1 MGTGTPWVQSVC
13 VLRLGASS
21 TCRLGD
27 RAPLGAISAV
37 VSAPPSHVAARPRRD
52 IRRCAAFLR
61 RALFAIA
68 LCVALSWCSPLTAD
82 ASTASVTLTPFGYF
96 ALFVQAGV
104 GEANNVS
111 IVRAPNGFEYLIEDL
126 GAAIAPGSGCTSA
139 DANHL
144 ICAGDAVQQVFV
156 VLEDGD
162 DRLTTAGLV
171 YPESALPFGQ
181 APVAARGGDGSDT
194 VLGGAG
200 FDDFE
205 GNVGDDLLDG
215 GAGDD
220 SVSGGEGDDALNGG
234 DGRDLA
240 LGGDDD
246 DTVLGGPGDDV
257 GVRGGAGD
265 DTVDGGDGNDAVM
278 GNEGR
283 DQVLGGAGNDR
294 VDFALS
300 SESDVAIGA
309 DTLQGGPGDDEFY
322 GGPAGSGSV
331 PDEISGGDGTD
342 TVDFSGRTAPVTVDL
357 DGRANDGEAGEG
369 DNVHGDVETVIGGPD
384 DDKLTG
390 SSVANNLDGR
400 DGEDTLD
407 GQGGDDMLDGRDGE
421 DTLDGQG
428 GDDMLDGRDGE
439 DTLDGQGGDDM
450 LVGGVGDVAGD
461 TLRGGDGRDT
471 LTAGPGEDSL
481 TGGEDDD
488 TLLGGGGADAVDGN
502 GGNDTIEGG
511 AGGDALDGGSGNDS
525 LNGGAVVLV
534 GADGDDRLD
543 GGPGADEL
551 LGGRGNDLL
560 DGGPNAD
567 RVSGEA
573 GKDTVTYEE
582 GRTNPVRV
590 SLNDLPD
597 DGESDEHD
605 NVRPDIEVVVGG
617 ARGDDLS
624 GDADINTVDGGRGED
639 LIDGQLDPDR
649 LLGGEAPD
657 IIRARDGVAD
667 EVVDCGDAGDLAI
680 TDGRDK
686 VRDCETVDRP
696 GARRLVVGRYALVR
710 PQAEF
715 RLRLPEGHRFFRLT
729 ENLKIPLGS
738 TIDPQAGVVRLAT
751 ATNSAGARQFA
762 SISAGQFTVRQK
774 RGRRPVTQLQLAGRL
789 PDCPRSSTT
798 GRTAKPA
805 ARSTARRLLV
815 DLDKRKR
822 KPKGRHD
829 NYTVRG
835 KHSIAGAPGTA
846 WLTEDRC
853 DGTLTTVISGSVHVR
868 DFGRGKTVTV
878 RPGKPYLAAAS

>member
-1 MGTGTPWVQSVC
+1 M
-13 VLRLGASS
+13 
-21 TCRLGD
+21 
-27 RAPLGAISAV
+27 SAAA
-37 VSAPPSHVAARPRRD
+37 SAPPSHVAARPRRD
-52 IRRCAAFLR
+52 VRRSAALLR

-68 LCVALSWCSPLTAD
+68 LLVVLSGCVPRTAD
-82 ASTASVTLTPFGYF
+82 ASTAMVWPTPLGYVG
-96 ALFVQAGV
+96 LLVQAGP
-104 GEANNVS
+104 GEANDVS
-111 IVRAPNGFEYLIEDL
+111 IVRAPNGVDYLIEDQ
-126 GAAIAPGSGCTSA
+126 GAAIAPGPGCTSA
-139 DANHL
+139 DANHV
-144 ICAGDAVQQVFV
+144 ICTGAAVQQVL
-156 VLEDGD
+156 VLLDDGD
-162 DRLTTAGLV
+162 DRLTTASLV
-171 YPESALPFGQ
+171 YPQSGLPLPVGQ
-181 APVAARGGDGSDT
+181 APVAARGGDGRDT
-194 VLGGAG
+194 LLGGPG
-200 FDDFE
+200 FDDLD

-215 GAGDD
+215 GEGDD
-220 SVSGGEGDDALNGG
+220 SVSGGDGNDALNGG
-234 DGRDLA
+234 DARDLA
-240 LGGDDD
+240 FGGDGD

-265 DTVDGGDGNDAVM
+265 DTVDGGEGNDAVM

-283 DQVLGGAGNDR
+283 DTVLGGAGD
-294 VDFALS
+294 DSLDLTSAA
-300 SESDVAIGA
+300 EPDATGGA

-322 GGPAGSGSV
+322 GGPAGSGNV
-331 PDEISGGDGTD
+331 PDDISGEEGGD
-342 TVDFSGRTAPVTVDL
+342 TVDFSDRTAPLTIDL
-357 DGRANDGEAGEG
+357 DGRPNDGEAGEG
-369 DNVHGDVETVIGGPD
+369 DNVHGDVENVIGGSD

-390 SSVANNLDGR
+390 SGAANNLDGR
-400 DGEDTLD
+400 DGEDILD
-407 GQGGDDMLDGRDGE
+407 GQGGDDI
-421 DTLDGQG
+421 
-428 GDDMLDGRDGE
+428 LDGRDGE

-461 TLRGGDGRDT
+461 TLRGGEGRDT

-488 TLLGGGGADAVDGN
+488 TLLGGGGADALDGN

-551 LGGRGNDLL
+551 LGGRGNDTL

-567 RVSGEA
+567 HISGEA
-573 GKDTVTYEE
+573 GKDTVTYE
-582 GRTNPVRV
+582 GRRNAVRV

-597 DGESDEHD
+597 DGEIDEHD
-605 NVRPDIEVVVGG
+605 NVRPDIEAVVGG
-617 ARGDDLS
+617 ARGDDLA
-624 GDADINTVDGGRGED
+624 GDADMNTVDGGRGED

-649 LLGGEAPD
+649 LLGGDAPD

-667 EVVDCGDAGDLAI
+667 EVVDCGDGGDLAI
-680 TDGRDK
+680 ADGRDK
-686 VRDCETVDRP
+686 LMDCETVDRP

-710 PQAEF
+710 PQGEF

-774 RGRRPVTQLQLAGRL
+774 RGRRPVTQLQLAGKL
-789 PDCPRSSTT
+789 PNCPRSSTT

-822 KPKGRHD
+822 KPKGGHD

-868 DFGRGKTVTV
+868 DFRRRKTVTV
-878 RPGKPYLAAAS
+878 RPGKPYLAAAP